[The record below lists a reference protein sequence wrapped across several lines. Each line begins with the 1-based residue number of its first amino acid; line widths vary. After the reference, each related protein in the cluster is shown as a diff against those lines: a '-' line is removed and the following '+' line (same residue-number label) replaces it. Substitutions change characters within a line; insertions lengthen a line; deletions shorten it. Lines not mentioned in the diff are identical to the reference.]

1 MKTLES
7 VIINYWLKF
16 YNVNWEENKFLTLKN
31 QISVK
36 ALLQTKFRLRL
47 KRLAFF
53 IHYAV
58 IIGMNS

>member
-1 MKTLES
+1 MKTLDA

-31 QISVK
+31 QISAK
-36 ALLQTKFRLRL
+36 TLLQTKFRLRL
-47 KRLAFF
+47 KRLVFF